1 MTQLERA
8 LRSQPVELG
17 RVAARDFA
25 PLAARL
31 EARARVWL
39 VGTGSSQHVA
49 ELGALLLAGAGL
61 DARWCGS
68 SEFARRVVGPRS
80 DDAVI
85 VISHTA
91 HTSFAAAAR
100 ETALRSGAE
109 VLSITGIGGGW
120 PEAIETVAME
130 QSETYT
136 VSVTTALMVLLRL
149 AQELGAPGLSVTA
162 LLAAVGRVRSV
173 VERTDLPAIQ
183 PPDRALVLVGV
194 GAGAVSAREG
204 ALKLRE
210 AARVLAEGY
219 GSEYLLHGSAVPLGR
234 GDALLLVSPATDRD
248 GLLPALGDAAHG
260 EGLEVV
266 TIDEP
271 AIEHPILAQLPII
284 VQLQLLALSFS
295 RARAT
300 DPDKAIVGNWADAAL
315 WAIGRPIEGRE

>member
-1 MTQLERA
+1 
-8 LRSQPVELG
+8 
-17 RVAARDFA
+17 
-25 PLAARL
+25 
-31 EARARVWL
+31 
-39 VGTGSSQHVA
+39 
-49 ELGALLLAGAGL
+49 
-61 DARWCGS
+61 
-68 SEFARRVVGPRS
+68 
-80 DDAVI
+80 VI

-91 HTSFAAAAR
+91 NTSFAAAAR
-100 ETALRSGAE
+100 ETALGSGAE

-136 VSVTTALMVLLRL
+136 VSVTAALMVLVRL
-149 AQELGAPGLSVTA
+149 AQELGAEDLSTTA
-162 LLAAVGRVRSV
+162 VLAAVERVRSV
-173 VERTDLPAIQ
+173 VETTDVPAIR
-183 PPDRALVLVGV
+183 PPDRALVLVGA
-194 GAGAVSAREG
+194 GAGAVSAWEG

-210 AARVLAEGY
+210 ASRVLAEGY
-219 GSEYLLHGSAVPLGR
+219 GSEYLLHGCAVPLGR
-234 GDALLLVSPATDRD
+234 GDALLLVGPATDPD

-266 TIDEP
+266 SIDEP

-315 WAIGRPIEGRE
+315 WAIGRPIGGRG